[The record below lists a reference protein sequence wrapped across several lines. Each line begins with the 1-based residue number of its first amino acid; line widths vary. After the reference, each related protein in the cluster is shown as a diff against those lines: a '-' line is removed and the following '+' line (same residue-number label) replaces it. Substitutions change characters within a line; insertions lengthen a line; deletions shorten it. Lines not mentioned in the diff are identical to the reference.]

1 MVWVI
6 KIFKEEKMVKRIR
19 DILNEKKRTYSIE
32 FFPPKTKKGN
42 DNLFEI
48 ARMFKGLEPDWFA
61 VTYGAGGSTRE
72 LTMDMVDE
80 LQKRFGIPTMHH
92 LTCIGH
98 SKVELRTIIEEMK
111 RRGICNVLAL
121 RGDLPK
127 DVNHWKP
134 PADRLDYAYQLCKLI
149 RSYDSFFSIGVAGF
163 PEGHIDCPDKET
175 DSKYLK
181 IKIDA
186 GAEFVITQLFFDNKD
201 YFEYLERTKKIG
213 ITVRIIPGILPITNY
228 QTLVK
233 FCKTCGATIPQRVH
247 DIFKPLDGNDKATY
261 NAGVQFTVEQ
271 CNELLEGG
279 APGLHFFALN
289 KLDPTR
295 EILNRIK
302 R

>member
-1 MVWVI
+1 
-6 KIFKEEKMVKRIR
+6 MVKRIR
-19 DILNEKKRTYSIE
+19 DILNEKELTYSIE

-42 DNLFEI
+42 DNLFET
-48 ARMFKGLEPDWFA
+48 ARMFKELEPDWFA
-61 VTYGAGGSTRE
+61 VTYGAGGSTKE
-72 LTMDMVDE
+72 LTMDIVDE
-80 LQKRFGIPTMHH
+80 LQKRFEIPTMHH

-98 SKVELRTIIEEMK
+98 SKAELRAIIEEMK
-111 RRGICNVLAL
+111 RRSICNILAL
-121 RGDLPK
+121 RGDPPK
-127 DVNHWKP
+127 DIDHWEP

-163 PEGHIDCPDKET
+163 PEGHITCPDKET

-186 GAEFVITQLFFDNKD
+186 GGEFVITQIFFDNKD

-233 FCKTCGATIPQRVH
+233 FCKTCGATISQRVH

-261 NAGVQFTVEQ
+261 DAGVQFTVEQ
-271 CNELLEGG
+271 CSELLEGG